1 MSRKTNPEFVEVAED
16 DDVVVYGS
24 PVIEE
29 PVVAMAADAN
39 LVSARVKGTW
49 KMFWGHTSYNFE
61 DGKRYKLPK
70 DLFNYL
76 RSSGNI
82 YDTL

>member
-16 DDVVVYGS
+16 DGIITYGQAVV
-24 PVIEE
+24 EE
-29 PVVAMAADAN
+29 PVVALAADAN
-39 LVSARVKGTW
+39 LVNARVKGTW
-49 KMFWGHTSYNFE
+49 KMFWGRTSYNFE

-76 RSSGNI
+76 RASGNI

>member
-1 MSRKTNPEFVEVAED
+1 MSRKVNPQFAEQEED
-16 DDVVVYGS
+16 DAVVVYGDQ
-24 PVIEE
+24 PVIATA
-29 PVVAMAADAN
+29 PDSG
-39 LVSARVKGTW
+39 LVSAKIKGTW
-49 KMFWGHTSYNFE
+49 TMHWGRTRYDFV

-70 DLFNYL
+70 DLFAYL

>member
-1 MSRKTNPEFVEVAED
+1 MVRKTNPEFVEVAAD
-16 DDVVVYGS
+16 DEIITYGETVV
-24 PVIEE
+24 EE
-29 PVVAMAADAN
+29 PVVAMAADSN

-49 KMFWGHTSYNFE
+49 KMFWGRASYNFE
-61 DGKRYKLPK
+61 DGKRYKLPR

-76 RSSGNI
+76 KSSGNI

>member
-61 DGKRYKLPK
+61 DGKIGRASCRERVCLYV
-70 DLFNYL
+70 
-76 RSSGNI
+76 
-82 YDTL
+82 